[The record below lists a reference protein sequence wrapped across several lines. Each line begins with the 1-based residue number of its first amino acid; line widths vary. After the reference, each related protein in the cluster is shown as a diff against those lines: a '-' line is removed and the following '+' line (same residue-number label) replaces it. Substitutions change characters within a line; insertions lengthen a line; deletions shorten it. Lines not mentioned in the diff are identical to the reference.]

1 MAQFEKDVKMF
12 TEYLRMGMISYL
24 MIKLEDGGDIFSI
37 ETDDEKFYY
46 DEKTGRELS

>member
-24 MIKLEDGGDIFSI
+24 MIKLEEGTFII

>member
-1 MAQFEKDVKMF
+1 MTQFEKDVKMF
-12 TEYLRMGMISYL
+12 TEHLSSGIISYF
-24 MIKLEDGGDIFSI
+24 MVKYEEGIFII

>member
-1 MAQFEKDVKMF
+1 MTQFEKDVKMF
-12 TEYLRMGMISYL
+12 TEYLRMGMISYFT
-24 MIKLEDGGDIFSI
+24 IKLEEGIFII

>member
-1 MAQFEKDVKMF
+1 MTQFEKDVKMF

-24 MIKLEDGGDIFSI
+24 TIKLEDSTFII

>member
-1 MAQFEKDVKMF
+1 MTQFEKDV
-12 TEYLRMGMISYL
+12 TTSTDYLRLGMISYL
-24 MIKLEDGGDIFSI
+24 TIKLEDGGDTFII

>member
-1 MAQFEKDVKMF
+1 MTQFEKDVKMF
-12 TEYLRMGMISYL
+12 TEYLRMGMIPYL
-24 MIKLEDGGDIFSI
+24 TIKLEDGTFII

>member
-1 MAQFEKDVKMF
+1 MTQFEKDVKIF
-12 TEYLRMGMISYL
+12 TEHLSSGMISYL
-24 MIKLEDGGDIFSI
+24 MIKYEEGIFII

>member
-1 MAQFEKDVKMF
+1 MTQFEKDVKMF

-24 MIKLEDGGDIFSI
+24 TIKLEDGTLII